1 MSVWCQID
9 IRILCVIF
17 CHMMSLWYIY
27 NTVYIYI
34 QLHGMYIVE
43 VTNEYGVVTPPP
55 INPQWYAII
64 VSSLPL
70 LTGNLGGTS
79 HVICY

>member
-1 MSVWCQID
+1 
-9 IRILCVIF
+9 
-17 CHMMSLWYIY
+17 
-27 NTVYIYI
+27 
-34 QLHGMYIVE
+34 MYIVE